1 LRIVQ
6 PVNPVVLKNLCHEL
20 DVMGTLLGHAH
31 DLSFLRARLLTGA
44 GKATWQRQAEE
55 LGGVVET
62 SEEDLRCK
70 ALDLAEHFFAERPRD
85 FGAHVREWLGNWGR
99 KEKPSLAEQLL

>member
-1 LRIVQ
+1 MFPRAAQPGEDALLISCRIVQ

-55 LGGVVET
+55 LGGCSRDE
-62 SEEDLRCK
+62 RRG
-70 ALDLAEHFFAERPRD
+70 FAVQ
-85 FGAHVREWLGNWGR
+85 GA
-99 KEKPSLAEQLL
+99 